1 MLHPINPSLN
11 KLIFLLKFCRFYN
24 ILAKI
29 FNDLPFPCQDLQ
41 RSSISLPRSSRILT
55 GKCKIL
61 AKKWKIPEDLG
72 KKMKDPWKSWQE
84 NERSS
89 KILARKWKIPED
101 LRKNFEDLQ
110 RFSKGHHE
118 DSQEDP
124 QRSSWRCCRHVTSCF
139 VLFCVT
145 EKFISPCWKSSVS
158 SKFTAYFVKQ
168 LTK

>member
-1 MLHPINPSLN
+1 MLYPINPSLN

-41 RSSISLPRSSRILT
+41 
-55 GKCKIL
+55 G
-61 AKKWKIPEDLG
+61 
-72 KKMKDPWKSWQE
+72 SWQE
-84 NERSS
+84 NVRSWQKNERSL
-89 KILARKWKIPED
+89 KILARKWKILENHGKKMKDPPRSWQENERS
-101 LRKNFEDLQ
+101 LRISG
-110 RFSKGHHE
+110 RISKIFKDFPKVIMKILKRIIKG
-118 DSQEDP
+118 
-124 QRSSWRCCRHVTSCF
+124 RHVTSCF

-145 EKFISPCWKSSVS
+145 EKFILPCWKSSVS